1 MKKLFVLA
9 LSALMVMSV
18 SAQEAKKEFKGERK
32 AKFEQREFKGD
43 RVEFKGDREMFKGGR
58 PERHPEFRP
67 EFGPQ
72 GPEGKCPREISKEE
86 MLEFRIKGLADELYL
101 DSVQTEAFAKTY
113 REFAKDRAEIWEK
126 AMKEMKKVD
135 EKYAKEFGKTL
146 NDKQVKRVL
155 RPEGPCCGKH
165 CHKHGKK

>member
-32 AKFEQREFKGD
+32 AQLERKEFKGERREFKGE
-43 RVEFKGDREMFKGGR
+43 RAEFKGERSDFKGG
-58 PERHPEFRP
+58 
-67 EFGPQ
+67 
-72 GPEGKCPREISKEE
+72 CPRELSKEE

-146 NDKQVKRVL
+146 NDKQVRRVL
-155 RPEGPCCGKH
+155 RPDGPCCGKH

>member
-9 LSALMVMSV
+9 LSALMVMSM

-32 AKFEQREFKGD
+32 AQLERKEFKGERREFKG
-43 RVEFKGDREMFKGGR
+43 EL
-58 PERHPEFRP
+58 
-67 EFGPQ
+67 
-72 GPEGKCPREISKEE
+72 SKEE

-146 NDKQVKRVL
+146 NDKQVRRVL
-155 RPEGPCCGKH
+155 RPDGPCCGKP
-165 CHKHGKK
+165 HGKPGEKPCGK